1 MKYFKLTDKFKT
13 KELSYR
19 PKRIFDALQWL
30 KIHNH
35 LYKNINLTFPEYW
48 NIKYCNESDQLYLN
62 DNIFEIDKNEEQH
75 IFGSEI
81 NNNEDEKGDNY
92 IISESEDDDSSVGG
106 DEYNHYDKDGVINK
120 TNITKSDNNSKYC
133 SAYDG

>member
-35 LYKNINLTFPEYW
+35 LYKNINLTLPEYW
-48 NIKYCNESDQLYLN
+48 NIKYCNASDELYLN
-62 DNIFEIDKNEEQH
+62 DNIFEIDKNEEQL
-75 IFGSEI
+75 IFSSETK
-81 NNNEDEKGDNY
+81 NNEDEKGDNNY
-92 IISESEDDDSSVGG
+92 IISESEDDDSSA
-106 DEYNHYDKDGVINK
+106 NNNDKDGVINNK
-120 TNITKSDNNSKYC
+120 NITESDNNSKYC